1 MRLGLHL
8 SISKGLGNV
17 ATTAEKLGCEAFQI
31 FIGNPRGWG
40 RKPLDVSDVREFQ
53 KQVKR
58 SVLGPVA
65 VHLSY
70 LPNPAAD
77 DEDLYEKSIIAMGED
92 YRRAVEIGADYF
104 VVHPGKAGNQSLER
118 AISKVAMGMKTILS
132 TVKGKTIFL
141 LENQAGGGREIAG
154 RISELGMIL
163 KEVNCPERI
172 GICLDTCHAFVAGYD
187 LRCQQ
192 GLNQLLTEI
201 QETVGLSRMPL
212 LHLNDALGALGSHLD
227 RHANIGEGQIG
238 LKGFRLLL
246 SDQRTSQLAGV
257 LETPKVSADDDRRNL
272 AILRQLLRGG
282 GK

>member
-17 ATTAEKLGCEAFQI
+17 AATAEKLGCEAFQI

-58 SVLGPVA
+58 SALGPVA

-141 LENQAGGGREIAG
+141 
-154 RISELGMIL
+154 
-163 KEVNCPERI
+163 KEVNCPERT

-272 AILRQLLRGG
+272 AILRQLL
-282 GK
+282 